1 MWHFASPILVF
12 FSFLDSTVSGQ
23 VTQISISYVT
33 WKLRLPVFSEVAKF
47 WKVLINFH
55 KLSPLQDFMQIS
67 LRPCLNMLELLFSTI
82 VSFVAPIDCIRTA
95 ARFIIL

>member
-1 MWHFASPILVF
+1 
-12 FSFLDSTVSGQ
+12 
-23 VTQISISYVT
+23 
-33 WKLRLPVFSEVAKF
+33 
-47 WKVLINFH
+47 
-55 KLSPLQDFMQIS
+55 MQIS